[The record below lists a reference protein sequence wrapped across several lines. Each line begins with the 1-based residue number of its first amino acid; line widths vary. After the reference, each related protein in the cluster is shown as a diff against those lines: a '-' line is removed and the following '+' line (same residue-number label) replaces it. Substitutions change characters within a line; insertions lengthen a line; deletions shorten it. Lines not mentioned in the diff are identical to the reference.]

1 MWSKPTGPEGRSCCS
16 WVKICTQ
23 LEGGCCWVCQGLP
36 PPHLLLFQA
45 PCQSIFSNRRNQ
57 GLMNLLLCKFM
68 HTDIVFITALGQ
80 PTSENNWSSLHN
92 SRKKRT
98 RILVCAFVYIHV
110 SDSLSLCVFDPG
122 TAYTNR
128 AQLSAVFVMAL
139 CWLIIWPLT
148 SQVFPAA
155 PLCHRLTSSL
165 LFIQSVTEQLAT
177 ALNQHVLNVP
187 QTLQLRHTVHIHV
200 LINERNCFQAK
211 CCDLIFFF

>member
-1 MWSKPTGPEGRSCCS
+1 MSNNVHMWSKPTRLEGRSCCS
-16 WVKICTQ
+16 YVKICTQ
-23 LEGGCCWVCQGLP
+23 LEGGCCWVYQGLP

-45 PCQSIFSNRRNQ
+45 PCQSIFSYRRNQ

-68 HTDIVFITALGQ
+68 HTDTVFITALGQ

-98 RILVCAFVYIHV
+98 RILVCTFVYVRV

-148 SQVFPAA
+148 LQVLPPS

-165 LFIQSVTEQLAT
+165 LFIQPVTAQPAT
-177 ALNQHVLNVP
+177 ALNPHVPNVP
-187 QTLQLRHTVHIHV
+187 QTLRHTVHINMLTNVWFTAH
-200 LINERNCFQAK
+200 RW
-211 CCDLIFFF
+211 